1 MNVNITINGDIIIHC
16 DCCEDCGIC
25 DDNFEKSMETPEAAD
40 EGIELSPEEAEAV
53 VKAVAEL
60 IFPFLREEAD
70 D

>member
-16 DCCEDCGIC
+16 DCCENCGIC
-25 DDNFEKSMETPEAAD
+25 DDDFEESMEMPD
-40 EGIELSPEEAEAV
+40 EDAGTELSQEEAEAV
-53 VKAVAEL
+53 LKAVAEL

>member
-25 DDNFEKSMETPEAAD
+25 DDDFEESMEMPD
-40 EGIELSPEEAEAV
+40 EDAGTELSQEEAEAV
-53 VKAVAEL
+53 LKAVAEL

>member
-25 DDNFEKSMETPEAAD
+25 DDDFEESMEIPD
-40 EGIELSPEEAEAV
+40 EDAGTELSQEEAEAV
-53 VKAVAEL
+53 LKAVAEL

>member
-25 DDNFEKSMETPEAAD
+25 DDDFEESMEMPD
-40 EGIELSPEEAEAV
+40 EDAGTELSQEEAEAV

>member
-16 DCCEDCGIC
+16 DCCEPCGIC
-25 DDNFEKSMETPEAAD
+25 DDDFEESMDTPEAAD

>member
-1 MNVNITINGDIIIHC
+1 MNVNITINGDIMIHC
-16 DCCEDCGIC
+16 DICEDCGIC
-25 DDNFEKSMETPEAAD
+25 DDDFEESMDTPEAAD

>member
-16 DCCEDCGIC
+16 DYCENCGIC
-25 DDNFEKSMETPEAAD
+25 DDNFEESMETPEAAD

>member
-25 DDNFEKSMETPEAAD
+25 AEDFEESMEMPNEDAGT
-40 EGIELSPEEAEAV
+40 ELSQEEAEAV
-53 VKAVAEL
+53 LKAVAEL
-60 IFPFLREEAD
+60 IFPFLSAETD